1 MGFYSVINKFLKKKL
16 ISSYKKEKKKRKKK
30 WKLISDQ
37 NTCLLKNIVQS
48 KTILKA
54 YLQHLFTNLELWT
67 KFFLE
72 AYKLL
77 GQSYKIIIG

>member
-16 ISSYKKEKKKRKKK
+16 ISSYKKEKKKKR
-30 WKLISDQ
+30 KLISEQ

-77 GQSYKIIIG
+77 GKSYKIIIG